1 MTPLDWLLE
10 PLQYDFMVR
19 ALATTVVAAVVC
31 ALLSC
36 WLVLIGW
43 SLMGDAVSHAVLPGV
58 VLAYVLGAPF
68 ALGAVVFGL
77 VAVALIGVIRG
88 TSRVKEDAAI
98 GIVFTTLFALG
109 LVLISV
115 TPSQTDLN
123 HIVFGN
129 ILGVSTG
136 DLLQIAVL
144 AAVAFAV
151 LLLKRRDL
159 TLYAFDPTHAFAIGL
174 SPRMLGALLLG
185 LLALTA
191 VVALQVVG
199 VVLVVAMLIIPGA
212 TAYLLTDRFGR
223 MLVIA
228 PALSVG
234 SGVAG
239 IYLSYWLDAASGG
252 LVVVV
257 QGVTFLLVYLFAPR
271 HGVLGRL
278 LTRVRIAR
286 VGRRGAPSG
295 PLSRFETRNGR
306 RLG

>member
-1 MTPLDWLLE
+1 MSLLGFVLE
-10 PLQYDFMVR
+10 PLHYDFMVR
-19 ALATTVVAAVVC
+19 ALATTVLAAVVC

-58 VLAYVLGAPF
+58 VLAYILGAPF
-68 ALGAVVFGL
+68 ALGALVFGGL
-77 VAVALIGVIRG
+77 AVALIGAIRDG
-88 TSRVKEDAAI
+88 SRVKEDAAI

-129 ILGVSTG
+129 ILGVSAI
-136 DLLQIAVL
+136 DVVQIAVL
-144 AAVAFAV
+144 AAIALVT
-151 LLLKRRDL
+151 LLVKRRDL
-159 TLYAFDPTHAFAIGL
+159 VLYAFDPTHAHAIGL
-174 SPRMLGALLLG
+174 SPRRLGALLLG

-199 VVLVVAMLIIPGA
+199 VILVVAMLITPGA

-228 PALSVG
+228 PVVSALCA
-234 SGVAG
+234 VAG
-239 IYLSYWLDAASGG
+239 IYLSYWLDASSGG

-257 QGVTFLLVYLFAPR
+257 QGVVFGLVFLLSPR
-271 HGVLGRL
+271 HGV
-278 LTRVRIAR
+278 I
-286 VGRRGAPSG
+286 
-295 PLSRFETRNGR
+295 GR
-306 RLG
+306 RLTRLRRQRTLVLVEDIPAMAP

>member
-1 MTPLDWLLE
+1 MSLLGFVLE
-10 PLQYDFMVR
+10 PLHYDFMVR
-19 ALATTVVAAVVC
+19 ALATTVLAAVVC

-58 VLAYVLGAPF
+58 VLAYILGAPF
-68 ALGAVVFGL
+68 ALGALVFGGL
-77 VAVALIGVIRG
+77 AVALIGAIRDG
-88 TSRVKEDAAI
+88 SRVKEDAAI

-129 ILGVSTG
+129 ILGVSAI
-136 DLLQIAVL
+136 DVVQIAVL
-144 AAVAFAV
+144 AAIALVT
-151 LLLKRRDL
+151 LLVKRRDL
-159 TLYAFDPTHAFAIGL
+159 VLYAFDPTHAHAIGL
-174 SPRMLGALLLG
+174 SPRRLGALLLG

-199 VVLVVAMLIIPGA
+199 VILVVAMLITPGA
-212 TAYLLTDRFGR
+212 TAYLLTDRFSR

-228 PALSVG
+228 PVVSALCA
-234 SGVAG
+234 VAG
-239 IYLSYWLDAASGG
+239 IYLSYWLDASSGG

-257 QGVTFLLVYLFAPR
+257 QGVVFGLVFLLSPR
-271 HGVLGRL
+271 HGV
-278 LTRVRIAR
+278 I
-286 VGRRGAPSG
+286 
-295 PLSRFETRNGR
+295 GR
-306 RLG
+306 RLTRLRRQRTLMLVDDIPAMAP